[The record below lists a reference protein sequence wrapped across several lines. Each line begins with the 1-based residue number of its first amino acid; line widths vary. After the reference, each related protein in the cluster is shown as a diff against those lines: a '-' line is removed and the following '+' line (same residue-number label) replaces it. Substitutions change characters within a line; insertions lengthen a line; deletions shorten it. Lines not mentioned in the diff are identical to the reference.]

1 MIRQL
6 KEIPDNVVAF
16 EATGEV
22 TKEDFTDIVFPAV
35 EEAVKKYEELN
46 YLLLLNTE
54 LKNFTAAAWM
64 QDALLGLKNLS
75 KWRRVAIVTN
85 EEAIRQFTDVFS
97 VLVPGEFRGFEK
109 ARLQEAIRWAG
120 IH

>member
-6 KEIPDNVVAF
+6 KEAPSNVAAF

-22 TKEDFTDIVFPAV
+22 TKDDFTNIVFPAV
-35 EEAVKKYEELN
+35 EKAVKKHDELN

-54 LKNFTAAAWM
+54 LKNFTLSAWM
-64 QDALLGLKNLS
+64 QDALLGLKNIA

-85 EEAIRQFTDVFS
+85 SANIRQFTNVFS
-97 VLVPGEFRGFEK
+97 VLIPGEFRGFPK
-109 ARLQEAIRWAG
+109 DNLQSAIEWVAAN
-120 IH
+120 